1 MEPAQE
7 NSSEEHDNLRQETLL
22 RMTSGIPQHELKTIV
37 SEASNCIDA
46 LEKEIALLEEATK
59 GEGAILPLESKRAAI
74 PTIPR
79 EYDPLSKGP
88 NHITSAKDI
97 LATDFSP
104 LDRYFTV
111 SSILGRLK
119 DPLDIPLVSKIEEA
133 TAFNNENPKK
143 KNKTSNSLQQN
154 RQKVLRQYK
163 RLVTLKDDNE
173 IYTKVQ
179 TDNSALLAL
188 IKRISNHRTA
198 AVFRRPVNPK
208 EAPGY
213 EDRIPFPIDLTLI
226 KKLILCGHINTFEKL
241 HSYIGLICH
250 NCVKFNGRYSDY
262 ALLTRDFEAYVDDSI
277 LDFLQKQ
284 KDKAAAI
291 EASTLK

>member
-7 NSSEEHDNLRQETLL
+7 NSSEEHDNLRQKTLL

-37 SEASNCIDA
+37 SEASNCIEA

-59 GEGAILPLESKRAAI
+59 GEGAILPLESKRAAV

-133 TAFNNENPKK
+133 TAINNENPKK

-173 IYTKVQ
+173 IYTQVQ

-291 EASTLK
+291 EASTSK

>member
-7 NSSEEHDNLRQETLL
+7 NSSEDNDNLRQQTLL

-37 SEASNCIDA
+37 SEASDCIDA

-59 GEGAILPLESKRAAI
+59 GEGAILPLESKRAVI

-88 NHITSAKDI
+88 NHITTTKDI

-104 LDRYFTV
+104 LDRYFTI
-111 SSILGRLK
+111 SSILGRLR
-119 DPLDIPLVSKIEEA
+119 DPLDMPLVPKIEGA
-133 TAFNNENPKK
+133 TATNNENPKK
-143 KNKTSNSLQQN
+143 KNKTSNSVQQN

-163 RLVTLKDDNE
+163 RLVTLKEENE
-173 IYTKVQ
+173 IYTQVQ
-179 TDNSALLAL
+179 TDNSTLLAL

-213 EDRIPFPIDLTLI
+213 EERIPFPIDLTLI

-291 EASTLK
+291 EANTLK